1 MAAYDDLNGKRIATV
16 SVISIVVTAVT
27 VLAVQ
32 VVYFALA
39 DYVDSNKVR
48 ESSYTR
54 SNAALEIQT
63 KEISSF
69 GVNPDTGNVTIPVAD
84 VMKKM
89 AAEAKKTNNEST

>member
-48 ESSYTR
+48 ESAYTR
-54 SNAALEIQT
+54 SNAALEMQA

-89 AAEAKKTNNEST
+89 SAEAKKTTNEST